1 MTLYI
6 KIAKQNSVLH
16 NVIYTSKSCSLKE
29 CKLVVHSFGQV
40 ARNRLLWFMI
50 LLNRLAPCVSSTI
63 VGRLRLVVRRTASR
77 LCTFLIVVSRSRL
90 VLRRTASRWHT
101 SLVIVGRLS
110 LVLRRTTRL
119 CTSLITFGRLSLVL
133 RRTTRL
139 CTSLIIVGRLRLVV
153 RRIASRLCTSLIVP
167 GRMRLILSRTV
178 NMLCTSL
185 VIVGGMSLVA
195 RRIACRRCTCLITD
209 GRGRLRLVVK
219 RIVSRLLLRK
229 YLQPLARRRECL
241 RLMVHRR
248 TLMLRMSLYII
259 RHERGRDKGLRDFFI
274 CWRLLWS

>member
-1 MTLYI
+1 
-6 KIAKQNSVLH
+6 
-16 NVIYTSKSCSLKE
+16 
-29 CKLVVHSFGQV
+29 
-40 ARNRLLWFMI
+40 
-50 LLNRLAPCVSSTI
+50 
-63 VGRLRLVVRRTASR
+63 
-77 LCTFLIVVSRSRL
+77 
-90 VLRRTASRWHT
+90 
-101 SLVIVGRLS
+101 
-110 LVLRRTTRL
+110 
-119 CTSLITFGRLSLVL
+119 
-133 RRTTRL
+133 
-139 CTSLIIVGRLRLVV
+139 
-153 RRIASRLCTSLIVP
+153 
-167 GRMRLILSRTV
+167 
-178 NMLCTSL
+178 MLCTSL

-274 CWRLLWS
+274 CWRLLWR